1 MNLKTTQANVIL
13 VEELVQYSC
22 LTILMVLLVQNVV
35 VIIVEN
41 FMVIVNVNI
50 VKNAISYMVYS

>member
-1 MNLKTTQANVIL
+1 
-13 VEELVQYSC
+13 
-22 LTILMVLLVQNVV
+22 MVLLVQNVV